1 MKTKKIY
8 AGVLIGAIASFSP
21 VSTLVASAQ
30 QDNNHVIIGG
40 VENKNDVSGADINI
54 SKPITLTVQKK
65 GKNPFDENQNDAPQ
79 VSGVE
84 FVISKVQGVNV
95 LDDNVRKKVSQEY
108 SYQYLIDHNMTID
121 KVETAITNDKGRAV
135 FEDLKPGLYVLEQPG
150 VKNAHPQVIM
160 LPLVD
165 AYGTSFTYDDVIV
178 TKNTRDTPPVTTV
191 TNPPKTVVTT
201 TPVTNTRVTETP
213 STPPVKTSTTVT
225 TYPTTITT
233 PTTYVTTPPGQP
245 PVTKTTDVPVEVVT
259 SSTIT
264 SEIPVTQTQ
273 NIPGKDTT
281 ETQVVPGGNQHS
293 GGTPLFPGGP
303 VVDTGGMAI
312 AAAAGGTLALVA
324 LAIALS
330 GGTGFAGGVFVSRR
344 KKKNDS

>member
-40 VENKNDVSGADINI
+40 VENKNDVSGVDINI

-121 KVETAITNDKGRAV
+121 KVNTAITNDKGRAV
-135 FEDLKPGLYVLEQPG
+135 FENLKPGLYVLEQPG
-150 VKNAHPQVIM
+150 VKDAHPQVIM

-165 AYGTSFTYDDVIV
+165 AYGTSFTYDDIIV

-201 TPVTNTRVTETP
+201 TPVTKTRVTETP

-233 PTTYVTTPPGQP
+233 PTTYVTTPTGQP
-245 PVTKTTDVPVEVVT
+245 PITKTTDVPVEVVT

-273 NIPGKDTT
+273 NIPGKNTT
-281 ETQVVPGGNQHS
+281 ETQVVPGGNQPS

-312 AAAAGGTLALVA
+312 AAAGGS
-324 LAIALS
+324 LAIIIAAIVLS
-330 GGTGFAGGVFVSRR
+330 GGAGATGGTIFAR
-344 KKKNDS
+344 KKKKAE